1 MRHPDV
7 GRQRPS
13 ALDIEEH
20 PMKRTALVAGGC
32 LMFAGQALAQSPPE
46 PPPTGDFVNKVAVS
60 DMFEIQSSE
69 LALQKKPDR
78 DTKPFA
84 TQMIKDHSLT
94 SKQLKALVSSGKV
107 KADVPATLDPDHQK
121 KLDEL
126 RGLDG
131 KEFDQAYDKAQLEG
145 HEEAVDL
152 FRRYAQGGDNKD
164 LKQWAAQT
172 LPHLQHHLSMA
183 EKLK

>member
-1 MRHPDV
+1 MAY
-7 GRQRPS
+7 PS
-13 ALDIEEH
+13 
-20 PMKRTALVAGGC
+20 G
-32 LMFAGQALAQSPPE
+32 
-46 PPPTGDFVNKVAVS
+46 PPPTDDFVNKVAVS
-60 DMFEIQSSE
+60 DMFEIQSSQ

-84 TQMIKDHSLT
+84 TQMIKDHTAT

-107 KADVPATLDPDHQK
+107 KADVPAALDADHQK

-131 KEFDQAYDKAQLEG
+131 KEFDQAYDKAKLER
-145 HEEAVDL
+145 HEKAVDL

-164 LKQWAAQT
+164 LKQWAAKYA
-172 LPHLQHHLSMA
+172 PASAAPPQHG
-183 EKLK
+183 